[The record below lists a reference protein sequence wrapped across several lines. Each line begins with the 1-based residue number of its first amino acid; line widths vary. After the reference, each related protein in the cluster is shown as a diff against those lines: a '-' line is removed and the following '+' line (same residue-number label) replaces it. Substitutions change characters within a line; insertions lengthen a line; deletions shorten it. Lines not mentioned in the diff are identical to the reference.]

1 MNETSKYSKI
11 IERLSKLFHKI
22 FEPSHIFYTITF
34 FIVVVVISLLSFIAN
49 PIIGNVLLFIAS
61 TFSLAFI
68 FLMISGVVPKMK
80 LFLFSPDKKFGRKK
94 ILSLIIAFG
103 ISVVIIALY
112 FIFTS
117 LPEFPIQF
125 LRWDYIL
132 PYFFVGIYFGWNII
146 QIFFIKAGFEQY
158 SIKADN
164 WILKDKD
171 DFKRNQFLSS
181 IFLILAL
188 AVPVLIQIGTYFGF
202 IDYFEANVGDP
213 FDPFLWF
220 NGWNIAMFAVI
231 VITSWRLITIF
242 IKSKRNETPNVF
254 SSIFYILIW
263 IIIWYR
269 SFSFINS
276 FRSVAQVGGI
286 DIFRIL
292 MDVLL
297 MIFTAIMVLKGL
309 GTKVTRFRI
318 LNENNLAF
326 LLFAFTILYIEGQIV
341 MITGA
346 GALTGSYTDRNQ
358 ISLLNNFLILVVSIC
373 FYWWYSEYTLERKGL
388 ILRKAFK
395 PEEVIVVVRDF
406 KQYLINSG
414 ALDSGK
420 INEREFQNFLRKK
433 KLNIEEK
440 RVSENNALDNLTNN
454 KTDI

>member
-1 MNETSKYSKI
+1 MNETSKFSGI
-11 IERLSKLFHKI
+11 IEKLSKLFYKI

-34 FIVVVVISLLSFIAN
+34 FIGVIIISLLGFSAN
-49 PIIGNVLLFIAS
+49 LIIGNVLLFIAS
-61 TFSLAFI
+61 TFSLTFI
-68 FLMISGVVPKMK
+68 FLTIFGVVPNMK
-80 LFLFSPDKKFGRKK
+80 SFLFSPDKKFDRKK
-94 ILSLIIAFG
+94 IFSLIIAFG
-103 ISVVIIALY
+103 ISTVIIAVY

-117 LPEFPIQF
+117 LTEFPIQF

-132 PYFFVGIYFGWNII
+132 PYFFIGIYFGWNVI
-146 QIFFIKAGFEQY
+146 QIYFIRAGFEQY
-158 SIKADN
+158 SIKVDN
-164 WILKDKD
+164 WVLKDKE
-171 DFKRNQFLSS
+171 DFKQNQFLSS

-188 AVPVLIQIGTYFGF
+188 AVPVLIQLGTYFGF
-202 IDYFEANVGDP
+202 LDYFEANPGDP
-213 FDPFLWF
+213 FDPLLWF
-220 NGWNIAMFAVI
+220 NGWNIVMFVII
-231 VITSWRLITIF
+231 VIISWRLITIY
-242 IKSKRNETPNVF
+242 IKSQRNQTPNVF

-276 FRSVAQVGGI
+276 FRSVAQAGGI
-286 DIFRIL
+286 DFFRIL
-292 MDVLL
+292 MDILL
-297 MIFTAIMVLKGL
+297 MIFTSIMVLKGL

-326 LLFAFTILYIEGQIV
+326 VLFAFIILYIEGQIV

-358 ISLLNNFLILVVSIC
+358 ISMLNNFLILIVTIS

-414 ALDSGK
+414 ALDSNR
-420 INEREFQNFLRKK
+420 ISDREFQYFLQQK
-433 KLNIEEK
+433 KLNIKESDKPELEK
-440 RVSENNALDNLTNN
+440 VDE
-454 KTDI
+454 

>member
-1 MNETSKYSKI
+1 MNETSKFSKI
-11 IERLSKLFHKI
+11 RDRLSNLFHKI
-22 FEPSHIFYTITF
+22 FETSHIFYTITF
-34 FIVVVVISLLSFIAN
+34 FIVVLLISLLSFIAN
-49 PIIGNVLLFIAS
+49 PIMGNVLLFIAS
-61 TFSLAFI
+61 TFSLTFI
-68 FLMISGVVPKMK
+68 FLTIFGVVPKLK
-80 LFLFSPDKKFGRKK
+80 SFLFSSDKIFDRKK
-94 ILSLIIAFG
+94 IFCLIIAFG
-103 ISVVIIALY
+103 ISMVIITIY

-117 LPEFPIQF
+117 LPQFPIQF

-132 PYFFVGIYFGWNII
+132 PYFVIVIYFGWNII
-146 QIFFIKAGFEQY
+146 QIFFIRVGFEQY

-164 WILKDKD
+164 WILKDKE
-171 DFKRNQFLSS
+171 DFKQNQFLSS

-202 IDYFEANVGDP
+202 INYFQADP
-213 FDPFLWF
+213 GNLLDPLLWF
-220 NGWNIAMFAVI
+220 NGWNIVMFVVI
-231 VITSWRLITIF
+231 AITSWRLFTIF

-276 FRSVAQVGGI
+276 FRSVAQGGGI

-309 GTKVTRFRI
+309 GTKVNRFRF
-318 LNENNLAF
+318 LNEDNLAF

-346 GALTGSYTDRNQ
+346 GALTGSYTDRSQ
-358 ISLLNNFLILVVSIC
+358 ISMLNNFMILVVSIG
-373 FYWWYSEYTLERKGL
+373 FYWWYSEYTLERQGL
-388 ILRKAFK
+388 IIRKAFK

-414 ALDSGK
+414 ALDSEK
-420 INEREFQNFLRKK
+420 INEREFQNFLKNK
-433 KLNIEEK
+433 KLNIEK
-440 RVSENNALDNLTNN
+440 KKISKNDKLDNPINN

>member
-1 MNETSKYSKI
+1 MNETSKFSGI
-11 IERLSKLFHKI
+11 IEKLSKLFYKI

-34 FIVVVVISLLSFIAN
+34 FIVVIIISLLGFSAN
-49 PIIGNVLLFIAS
+49 LIIGNVLLFIAS
-61 TFSLAFI
+61 TFSLTFI
-68 FLMISGVVPKMK
+68 FLTIFGVVPNMK
-80 LFLFSPDKKFGRKK
+80 SFLFSPDKKFDRKK
-94 ILSLIIAFG
+94 IFSLIIAFG
-103 ISVVIIALY
+103 ISTVIIAVY

-117 LPEFPIQF
+117 LTEFPIQF

-132 PYFFVGIYFGWNII
+132 PYFFIGIYFGWNVI
-146 QIFFIKAGFEQY
+146 QIYFIRAGFEQY
-158 SIKADN
+158 SIKVDN
-164 WILKDKD
+164 WVLKDKE
-171 DFKRNQFLSS
+171 DFKQNQFLSS

-188 AVPVLIQIGTYFGF
+188 AVPVLIQLGTYFGF
-202 IDYFEANVGDP
+202 LDYFEANPGDP
-213 FDPFLWF
+213 FDPLLWF
-220 NGWNIAMFAVI
+220 NGWNIVMI
-231 VITSWRLITIF
+231 VIIVIISWRLITIY
-242 IKSKRNETPNVF
+242 IKSQRNQTPNVF

-276 FRSVAQVGGI
+276 FRSVAQAGGI
-286 DIFRIL
+286 DFFRIL
-292 MDVLL
+292 MDILL
-297 MIFTAIMVLKGL
+297 MIFTSIMVLKGL

-326 LLFAFTILYIEGQIV
+326 VLFAFTILYIEGQIV

-358 ISLLNNFLILVVSIC
+358 ISMLNNFLILIVTIS

-414 ALDSGK
+414 ALDSNR
-420 INEREFQNFLRKK
+420 ISDREFQYFLQQK
-433 KLNIEEK
+433 KLNIKESDKPELEK
-440 RVSENNALDNLTNN
+440 VDE
-454 KTDI
+454 

>member
-1 MNETSKYSKI
+1 MNETSKFSKI
-11 IERLSKLFHKI
+11 RERLSKLFHKI
-22 FEPSHIFYTITF
+22 FETSHIFYTITF
-34 FIVVVVISLLSFIAN
+34 FIVVILISLLSFIAN
-49 PIIGNVLLFIAS
+49 PIVGDVLLFIAS
-61 TFSLAFI
+61 TFSLTFI
-68 FLMISGVVPKMK
+68 FLTIFGVVPKMK
-80 LFLFSPDKKFGRKK
+80 SFLFSSDKKFDRKK
-94 ILSLIIAFG
+94 IFGLIIAFG
-103 ISVVIIALY
+103 ISVVIMAIY

-117 LPEFPIQF
+117 LPGFPIQF

-132 PYFFVGIYFGWNII
+132 PYFVVVIYFGWNVI
-146 QIFFIKAGFEQY
+146 QIFFIRTGFEQY
-158 SIKADN
+158 SIKADG
-164 WILKDKD
+164 WILKDKE
-171 DFKRNQFLSS
+171 DFKQNLFLSS

-188 AVPVLIQIGTYFGF
+188 AVPVLIQLGTYFGF
-202 IDYFEANVGDP
+202 IDYFQADP
-213 FDPFLWF
+213 GNLLDPLLWF
-220 NGWNIAMFAVI
+220 NGWNIVMFVVIAV
-231 VITSWRLITIF
+231 TSWRLITIF

-276 FRSVAQVGGI
+276 FRSVTQAVGI

-297 MIFTAIMVLKGL
+297 MIFTAIMVLRGL
-309 GTKVTRFRI
+309 GAKVTRLRI
-318 LNENNLAF
+318 LNEDNLAF

-346 GALTGSYTDRNQ
+346 GALTGSFTDRKQ
-358 ISLLNNFLILVVSIC
+358 ISMLNNFLILVVTIS

-414 ALDSGK
+414 ALGSDK
-420 INEREFQNFLRKK
+420 ISEMEFQNFLRKE

-440 RVSENNALDNLTNN
+440 RVSENNTLEDPTNK

>member
-1 MNETSKYSKI
+1 MNETSKFSKI

-34 FIVVVVISLLSFIAN
+34 FIVVILISLLSFIAN

-61 TFSLAFI
+61 TFSLTFI
-68 FLMISGVVPKMK
+68 FLTIFGVVPYMK
-80 LFLFSPDKKFGRKK
+80 SFLFSSDKKFDRKK
-94 ILSLIIAFG
+94 IFGLIIAFG
-103 ISVVIIALY
+103 ISMVIMAIY

-117 LPEFPIQF
+117 LPQFPIQF

-132 PYFFVGIYFGWNII
+132 PYFVVVIYFGWNIV
-146 QIFFIKAGFEQY
+146 QIFFIKTGFEKY
-158 SIKADN
+158 SIKANN
-164 WILKDKD
+164 WILKDKEN
-171 DFKRNQFLSS
+171 FKQNYFLSS

-202 IDYFEANVGDP
+202 LDYFQANPGDP
-213 FDPFLWF
+213 FDPLLWF
-220 NGWNIAMFAVI
+220 NGWNIIMFVVI
-231 VITSWRLITIF
+231 AITSWRLITIF

-276 FRSVAQVGGI
+276 FRSVAQAAGI

-309 GTKVTRFRI
+309 GTKVTRFRMF
-318 LNENNLAF
+318 NEDNLAF

-358 ISLLNNFLILVVSIC
+358 ISMLNNFLILVVSIS

-414 ALDSGK
+414 ALGSEK
-420 INEREFQNFLRKK
+420 ISEMEFQNFLRNK
-433 KLNIEEK
+433 KLNVEEK
-440 RVSENNALDNLTNN
+440 RVSENNKLDDATNN
-454 KTDI
+454 

>member
-1 MNETSKYSKI
+1 
-11 IERLSKLFHKI
+11 
-22 FEPSHIFYTITF
+22 
-34 FIVVVVISLLSFIAN
+34 
-49 PIIGNVLLFIAS
+49 GNL
-61 TFSLAFI
+61 
-68 FLMISGVVPKMK
+68 
-80 LFLFSPDKKFGRKK
+80 
-94 ILSLIIAFG
+94 
-103 ISVVIIALY
+103 
-112 FIFTS
+112 
-117 LPEFPIQF
+117 
-125 LRWDYIL
+125 
-132 PYFFVGIYFGWNII
+132 
-146 QIFFIKAGFEQY
+146 
-158 SIKADN
+158 
-164 WILKDKD
+164 
-171 DFKRNQFLSS
+171 
-181 IFLILAL
+181 
-188 AVPVLIQIGTYFGF
+188 
-202 IDYFEANVGDP
+202 
-213 FDPFLWF
+213 FDPLLWF

-276 FRSVAQVGGI
+276 FRSVALAGGI

-318 LNENNLAF
+318 INENNLAF

-341 MITGA
+341 MVTGA
-346 GALTGSYTDRNQ
+346 GALSGSYTDRNQ
-358 ISLLNNFLILVVSIC
+358 ISMLNNFLILVVSIS

-414 ALDSGK
+414 ALSSEK
-420 INEREFQNFLRKK
+420 ITEREFQNFLRKE

-440 RVSENNALDNLTNN
+440 RVSENNTLEDPTNK

>member
-1 MNETSKYSKI
+1 MNETSKFSGI
-11 IERLSKLFHKI
+11 IEKLSKLFHKI

-34 FIVVVVISLLSFIAN
+34 FIGVIIISLLGFSAN
-49 PIIGNVLLFIAS
+49 LIIGNVLLFIAS
-61 TFSLAFI
+61 TFSLTFI
-68 FLMISGVVPKMK
+68 FLTIFGVVPNMK
-80 LFLFSPDKKFGRKK
+80 SFLFSPDKKFDRKK
-94 ILSLIIAFG
+94 IFSLIIAFG
-103 ISVVIIALY
+103 ISTVIIAVY

-117 LPEFPIQF
+117 LTEFPIQF

-132 PYFFVGIYFGWNII
+132 PYFFIGIYFGWNVI
-146 QIFFIKAGFEQY
+146 QIYFIRAGFEQY
-158 SIKADN
+158 SIKVDN
-164 WILKDKD
+164 WVLKDKE
-171 DFKRNQFLSS
+171 DFKQNQFLSS

-188 AVPVLIQIGTYFGF
+188 AVPVLIQLGTYFGF
-202 IDYFEANVGDP
+202 LDYFEANPGDP
-213 FDPFLWF
+213 FDPLLWF
-220 NGWNIAMFAVI
+220 NGWNIVMI
-231 VITSWRLITIF
+231 VIIVIISWRLITIY
-242 IKSKRNETPNVF
+242 IKSQRNQTPNVF

-276 FRSVAQVGGI
+276 FRSVAQAGGI
-286 DIFRIL
+286 DFFRIL
-292 MDVLL
+292 MDILL
-297 MIFTAIMVLKGL
+297 MIFTSIMVLKGL

-326 LLFAFTILYIEGQIV
+326 VLFAFIILYIEGQIV

-358 ISLLNNFLILVVSIC
+358 ISMLNNFLILIVTIS

-414 ALDSGK
+414 ALDSNR
-420 INEREFQNFLRKK
+420 ISDREFQYFLQQK
-433 KLNIEEK
+433 KLNIKESDKPELEK
-440 RVSENNALDNLTNN
+440 VDE
-454 KTDI
+454 

>member
-1 MNETSKYSKI
+1 MNETSKFSKI
-11 IERLSKLFHKI
+11 TERLSKLFHKI
-22 FEPSHIFYTITF
+22 FEPSHIFYTISF
-34 FIVVVVISLLSFIAN
+34 FIVVIVISLLSFIAN

-68 FLMISGVVPKMK
+68 FLLISGVVPNMK
-80 LFLFSPDKKFGRKK
+80 SFLFSPDKKFDRKK

-103 ISVVIIALY
+103 ISIVIIALY

-146 QIFFIKAGFEQY
+146 QIFFIKTGFEQY

-164 WILKDKD
+164 WILKDKE

-202 IDYFEANVGDP
+202 RDYFQADP
-213 FDPFLWF
+213 GNLFDPLLWF

-276 FRSVAQVGGI
+276 FRSVALAGGI

-318 LNENNLAF
+318 INENNLAF

-341 MITGA
+341 MVTGA
-346 GALTGSYTDRNQ
+346 GALSGSYTDRNQ
-358 ISLLNNFLILVVSIC
+358 ISMLNNFLILVVSIS

-414 ALDSGK
+414 ALSSEK
-420 INEREFQNFLRKK
+420 ITEREFQNFLRKE

-440 RVSENNALDNLTNN
+440 RVSENNTLEDPTNK

>member
-1 MNETSKYSKI
+1 MNETSKFSGI
-11 IERLSKLFHKI
+11 IDKLSKLFHKI

-34 FIVVVVISLLSFIAN
+34 FIVVIMISLLGFNAN
-49 PIIGNVLLFIAS
+49 LIIGNVLLFIAS
-61 TFSLAFI
+61 TFSLTFI
-68 FLMISGVVPKMK
+68 FLAIFGVVPNMK
-80 LFLFSPDKKFGRKK
+80 SFLFSPDKKFDRKK
-94 ILSLIIAFG
+94 IFSLIIAFG
-103 ISVVIIALY
+103 ISTVIIALY

-132 PYFFVGIYFGWNII
+132 PYLFVGIYFGWNVI
-146 QIFFIKAGFEQY
+146 QIYFIKAGFEQY
-158 SIKADN
+158 SIKVDN
-164 WILKDKD
+164 WILKDKE
-171 DFKRNQFLSS
+171 DFKQNQFLSS

-202 IDYFEANVGDP
+202 IDYFEANPGDP
-213 FDPFLWF
+213 FDPLLWF
-220 NGWNIAMFAVI
+220 NGWNIVMFVVI
-231 VITSWRLITIF
+231 VIISWRLITIY
-242 IKSKRNETPNVF
+242 IKSQRNETPNVF

-276 FRSVAQVGGI
+276 FRSVTQAGGI
-286 DIFRIL
+286 DFFRIL
-292 MDVLL
+292 MDILL
-297 MIFTAIMVLKGL
+297 MIFTSIMVLKGL

-318 LNENNLAF
+318 LNEDNLAF
-326 LLFAFTILYIEGQIV
+326 VLFAFTILYIEGQIV

-358 ISLLNNFLILVVSIC
+358 ISMLNNFLILIVTIS

-414 ALDSGK
+414 ALDSNR
-420 INEREFQNFLRKK
+420 ISDREFQNFLQQK
-433 KLNIEEK
+433 KLNIKESDKPELEK
-440 RVSENNALDNLTNN
+440 VDE
-454 KTDI
+454 

>member
-1 MNETSKYSKI
+1 MNETSKFSKI
-11 IERLSKLFHKI
+11 IEKLSKLFYKI

-34 FIVVVVISLLSFIAN
+34 FIVVIMISLLSFIAN

-61 TFSLAFI
+61 TFSLTFI
-68 FLMISGVVPKMK
+68 FLTIFGVVPNMK
-80 LFLFSPDKKFGRKK
+80 SFLFSPDKKFDRKK
-94 ILSLIIAFG
+94 IFSLIIAFG
-103 ISVVIIALY
+103 ISMVIIALY

-146 QIFFIKAGFEQY
+146 QIFFIRVGFEQY
-158 SIKADN
+158 SITADN
-164 WILKDKD
+164 WILKDKE
-171 DFKRNQFLSS
+171 DFKQNQFLSS

-202 IDYFEANVGDP
+202 IDYFEANPGDP
-213 FDPFLWF
+213 FDPLLWF
-220 NGWNIAMFAVI
+220 NGWNIAMFVVI
-231 VITSWRLITIF
+231 VITSWRLIIIF
-242 IKSKRNETPNVF
+242 IKSTRNETPNVF

-276 FRSVAQVGGI
+276 FRSVAQAGGI
-286 DIFRIL
+286 DFFRIL
-292 MDVLL
+292 MDILL

-318 LNENNLAF
+318 MNEDNLAF
-326 LLFAFTILYIEGQIV
+326 ILFAFTILYIEGQIV

-346 GALTGSYTDRNQ
+346 GALSGSYTDRSQ
-358 ISLLNNFLILVVSIC
+358 INMLNNFLILVVTIS
-373 FYWWYSEYTLERKGL
+373 FYWWYSEYILERKGL

-395 PEEVIVVVRDF
+395 PEEVILVVRDF

-414 ALDSGK
+414 ALDANK
-420 INEREFQNFLRKK
+420 ISDYEFQNFLQQK
-433 KLNIEEK
+433 KLKIKESDKLELEK
-440 RVSENNALDNLTNN
+440 VDE
-454 KTDI
+454 